1 MIHTVINSVDPPR
14 PHPSVASITQSLQR
28 GSAVIRLALLL
39 GLSGWLNEV
48 HPAGTI
54 VQREWGRNATATI
67 LAAAR
72 SSPAAAA
79 KPRPQV
85 DGCLW
90 KCFPERTHQA
100 VEDCDRASELRW
112 GIPLLKLSWLEASAV
127 TRVIAGVLGAGGD
140 GGGGFKPVLSPKTV
154 WINLPCNHST
164 SPLPFVLLA
173 WLFPPPPSP
182 SCGVNRASCSEVCAF
197 KCNSDWWMFS
207 PFCCDY

>member
-1 MIHTVINSVDPPR
+1 MIHTVINSFDPPR

-28 GSAVIRLALLL
+28 GSAVTLLALLL

-54 VQREWGRNATATI
+54 VQRESGRNATARI

-112 GIPLLKLSWLEASAV
+112 GIPVLQLSWLEASAV

-140 GGGGFKPVLSPKTV
+140 GGGGFKPVLSPKTA
-154 WINLPCNHST
+154 WINLPSNHST
-164 SPLPFVLLA
+164 LPFTFCFVSLAFSTPTLSLVWCEPRVLL
-173 WLFPPPPSP
+173 
-182 SCGVNRASCSEVCAF
+182 
-197 KCNSDWWMFS
+197 
-207 PFCCDY
+207 